1 MLASFKLLLL
11 AEFGA
16 WVLSCPEAASRLG
29 ECLASN
35 AGAFYQ
41 LAWAA
46 VTKLPVQCVRCGKWR
61 LLRASV
67 DAESLPEC
75 VVRVKYFELPT
86 PSTRRRR
93 ERASAR

>member
-1 MLASFKLLLL
+1 MRASFKLLLL

-35 AGAFYQ
+35 AGAFYK

-46 VTKLPVQCVRCGKWR
+46 VTQDSVQCVHCGKWR
-61 LLRASV
+61 LLPASV
-67 DAESLPEC
+67 DARRLPVC
-75 VVRVKYFELPT
+75 VVRVQILL
-86 PSTRRRR
+86 
-93 ERASAR
+93 

>member
-29 ECLASN
+29 ECLSSN
-35 AGAFYQ
+35 AGAFYK

-46 VTKLPVQCVRCGKWR
+46 VTEVPVECVLCRKWR
-61 LLRASV
+61 LLPAFV
-67 DAESLPEC
+67 DAERLPEC
-75 VVRVKYFELPT
+75 VVRV
-86 PSTRRRR
+86 
-93 ERASAR
+93 

>member
-35 AGAFYQ
+35 AGAFYK

-46 VTKLPVQCVRCGKWR
+46 VTELPVQCGRCGKWR
-61 LLRASV
+61 LLPASV
-67 DAESLPEC
+67 DARRLPEC
-75 VVRVKYFELPT
+75 VVRVQIL
-86 PSTRRRR
+86 
-93 ERASAR
+93 RASHAVDATSS